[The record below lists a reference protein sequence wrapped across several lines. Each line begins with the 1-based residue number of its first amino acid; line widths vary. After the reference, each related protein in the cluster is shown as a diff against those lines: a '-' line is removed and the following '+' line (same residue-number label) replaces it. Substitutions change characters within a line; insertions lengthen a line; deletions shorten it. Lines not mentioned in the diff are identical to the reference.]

1 MPFAAVDLHRRRSQI
16 AVLDDDGVELWNRN
30 APNRSPQ
37 MLALLESLPAG
48 TPVAVE
54 ATYGWAWL
62 VDLLA
67 EMGLD
72 ARLAHPGGCKAIA
85 HARLKNDKVDARTL
99 AHLLR
104 TDLLPEAWLAPPA
117 VRELR
122 ALLRHRAA
130 LVGLRTGL
138 KGRVRGV
145 LGERGIV
152 APDSLWTR
160 PGRAWLGQLPL
171 PATHRLIVD
180 NACSLLD
187 AVTAVIQDVEKEIR
201 RRAQPDPRV
210 EALMTIHGIGL
221 ITAMT
226 LVAEIGDVHRFRTA
240 RKLCCWAGLTPRVRN
255 SDTTVRHGPVSK
267 MGSPVLRW
275 VLGEAAQVAKRKPPY
290 AEAYLDIAKRRGKNI
305 ATTAI
310 ARRLLARA
318 FHILHDLEPE
328 SAPVPQEAGPIVG

>member
-30 APNRSPQ
+30 APNGSPR
-37 MLALLESLPAG
+37 MLSLLESLPAG
-48 TPVAVE
+48 TPVALE
-54 ATYGWAWL
+54 ATYGWSWL

-72 ARLAHPGGCKAIA
+72 PRLAHPGGCKAIA
-85 HARLKNDKVDARTL
+85 HARLKNDKVAARTL

-104 TDLLPEAWLAPPA
+104 TDLLPEAWLAPPE

-145 LGERGIV
+145 LGERGIA

-160 PGRAWLGQLPL
+160 PGRVWLAELRLP
-171 PATHRLIVD
+171 PTHRLIVD
-180 NACSLLD
+180 NASSLLD
-187 AVTAVIQDVEKEIR
+187 AVDGVIRAVEKEIR
-201 RRAQPDPRV
+201 RRAKPDERV
-210 EALMTIHGIGL
+210 TALTAIHGIGL

-226 LVAEIGDVHRFRTA
+226 LVAEIGDIRRFRTA

-275 VLGEAAQVAKRKPPY
+275 VLGEAAHVAKRKPPY
-290 AEAYLDIAKRRGKNI
+290 AQAYAEIAQRRGKNI

-318 FHILHDLEPE
+318 FHVLNDLE
-328 SAPVPQEAGPIVG
+328 AVPLAVSVHAGPIVG